1 MSWRVETSEYTLQ
14 FIEAGGTS
22 RGVMYDRTVWYLKLY
37 REGDKHS
44 GLGECAPLFGLSAE
58 TQELVEDAIEQLK
71 LTPEVFINDLTL
83 LKHIPSLRFALEM
96 ALIDYK
102 NGGKQR
108 WFDTAFYRGK
118 ESIKINGLIWMGT
131 EKEMIKRIESKLDQG
146 FSCLK
151 LKIGAI
157 DFKEEVALLERL
169 RERYSP
175 SQLEIRLDANGAF
188 LPEVALEKLTT
199 LSDFSI
205 HSIEQPIKAEQLASM
220 RELCELSPIDI
231 ALDEELIGV
240 VEYED
245 KLELLKEIKPKYI
258 IIKPTLLG
266 GFEASKEWID
276 IAESLEIGW
285 WITSALESN
294 VGLDAIAQWASTF
307 DLKLPQGL
315 GTGQVF
321 SNNKPSNLYLEG
333 EHLHHKV

>member
-1 MSWRVETSEYTLQ
+1 MSWQVETSKYTLQ

-22 RGVMYDRTVWYLKLY
+22 RGVMYDRTVWYIKLY

-44 GLGECAPLFGLSAE
+44 GLGECAPLFGLSIE
-58 TQELVEDAIEQLK
+58 SEELVEDALEQLK
-71 LTPEVFINDLTL
+71 LMPQMFIDDLTL

-102 NGGKQR
+102 NGGRQK
-108 WFDTAFYRGK
+108 WFDTPFYKGNTP
-118 ESIKINGLIWMGT
+118 IQINGLIWMGS
-131 EKEMIKRIESKLDQG
+131 EKEMRKRIENKLEQG

-157 DFKEEVALLERL
+157 DFHKEIALLEKL
-169 RERYSP
+169 REEFPS

-188 LPEVALEKLTT
+188 LPEVALEKLTI
-199 LSDFSI
+199 LSKIGI
-205 HSIEQPIKAEQLASM
+205 HSIEQPIEADQLASM
-220 RELCELSPIDI
+220 RELCQLSPIDI
-231 ALDEELIGV
+231 ALDEELIGIT
-240 VEYED
+240 EYED
-245 KLELLKEIKPKYI
+245 KLELLKEIKPQYI

-276 IAESLEIGW
+276 IAESLGIGW

-294 VGLDAIAQWASTF
+294 IGLDAIAQWTSTF
-307 DLKLPQGL
+307 DLKMPQGL

-321 SNNKPSNLYLEG
+321 SNNKQSNLYLEG
-333 EHLHHKV
+333 EKLYHKV

>member
-102 NGGKQR
+102 DGGKQK
-108 WFDTAFYRGK
+108 WFDTPFYRGK

-131 EKEMIKRIESKLDQG
+131 EKEMLKRIENKLDQG

-157 DFKEEVALLERL
+157 DFKEEIALLERL
-169 RERYSP
+169 REKFSP

-199 LSDFSI
+199 LSDFGI